1 MTIDLHTH
9 SSASDGTDSPAE
21 LYAAAGV
28 SGVDTVAITDHDTAA
43 GWAAAEAALPAGM
56 RLVRGAELSTHIVA
70 ADRNYSIHLLAYLF
84 DPTEPGIARELE
96 RLRSDRLE
104 RGMLI
109 VDRMV
114 AAGVPISREQVL
126 DIAAGAPVGR
136 PHIGRALMA
145 AGLVESVTEAF
156 AGYLSGRGPYY
167 VAKSDTLLADGIEL
181 VRGAGGVPV
190 VAHPRSRGARHLTDD
205 AFFRRYV
212 ELGLGGIEVNHPDHD
227 AADAQELAEIADRY
241 GLIATGSSDYHGS
254 NKMVRLGTHTTAPEQ
269 FERLVA
275 ASSGTVPI
283 VVGA

>member
-9 SSASDGTDSPAE
+9 SSASDGTDSPAQ
-21 LYAAAGV
+21 LYAAAHAV
-28 SGVDTVAITDHDTAA
+28 GVDTVAITDHDTAA
-43 GWAAAEAALPAGM
+43 GWEAAVAALPAGM
-56 RLVRGAELSTHIVA
+56 SLVRGAELSTHIVA
-70 ADRNYSIHLLAYLF
+70 EDRHYSIHLLAYLF
-84 DPTEPGIARELE
+84 DPTAPGIARELA

-114 AAGVPISREQVL
+114 AAGLPISREQVL

-181 VRGAGGVPV
+181 VRAAGGVPV

-205 AFFRRYV
+205 AFFRRYAD
-212 ELGLGGIEVNHPDHD
+212 LGLGGIEVGHPDHD
-227 AADAQELAEIADRY
+227 DADAAELAEIAARY

-254 NKMVRLGTHTTAPEQ
+254 NKPVLLGTRTTAADQ
-269 FERLVA
+269 LERLVA
-275 ASSGTVPI
+275 ASAGAVPI
-283 VVGA
+283 VAGA